1 MVIVQASKYMASS
14 AFVDGEVLRH
24 CRINA
29 PRKQ

>member
-24 CRINA
+24 CRIDA
-29 PRKQ
+29 RKQ

>member
-14 AFVDGEVLRH
+14 AFVDGEGH
-24 CRINA
+24 CRIDA